1 MNEFVAPHD
10 LVGISIFEES
20 HPNEG
25 GQRFLVI
32 SHTAGVTP
40 KGIPVEHR
48 PKGGLFHYEVFITGD
63 DETSEGQLHR
73 VL

>member
-10 LVGISIFEES
+10 FVGLSIFEES

-25 GQRFLVI
+25 GQRLLVI
-32 SHTAGVTP
+32 SHTAGASP
-40 KGIPVEHR
+40 KAIPEQHR
-48 PKGGLFHYEVFITGD
+48 PKGGLYQYEVLATAD